1 MPLHETKY
9 CPRCNETFECKV
21 GDIVNCQCNEVTLCE
36 DAVTFLGKTQY
47 GCLCKDC
54 LIEIN
59 SFVQNAKEFH
69 FPEKKDILVEG
80 LHYYREGNNWVFTE
94 LYHYLKGNC
103 CGNGCRHCVYG
114 HKPEHV

>member
-59 SFVQNAKEFH
+59 DVFEKENTS
-69 FPEKKDILVEG
+69 I
-80 LHYYREGNNWVFTE
+80 
-94 LYHYLKGNC
+94 KGQKFKN
-103 CGNGCRHCVYG
+103 
-114 HKPEHV
+114 